1 MDDSVKRLRILAGP
15 NGSGKTSVYQVLL
28 KNGHPNFGI
37 LVNADDIEHLLKTK
51 GILSF
56 QDYSIDAEEEELK
69 SALTTFKQNRKT
81 GVELTDFA
89 VVDNFLF
96 LSNKQSLDSYFAQ
109 FLAEFLRDRML
120 GNGIKTIT
128 METVMSHP
136 GKLEVMKNA
145 RKLGYRVYLYFITT
159 IDPTINIERV
169 KARTEKGGHSVP
181 TERIISRYNN
191 ALNNLYKAVKL
202 SDRAFLIDNSGQA
215 HELIAEYNRAIN
227 SLDIYSEEIPEW
239 LQKYFLEKDE

>member
-81 GVELTDFA
+81 GVELTDFT

-120 GNGIKTIT
+120 GNGIKTI
-128 METVMSHP
+128 
-136 GKLEVMKNA
+136 
-145 RKLGYRVYLYFITT
+145 T